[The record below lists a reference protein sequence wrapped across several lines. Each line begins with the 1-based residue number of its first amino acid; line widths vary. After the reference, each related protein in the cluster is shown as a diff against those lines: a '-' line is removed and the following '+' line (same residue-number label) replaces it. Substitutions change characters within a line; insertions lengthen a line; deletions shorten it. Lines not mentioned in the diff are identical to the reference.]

1 MAADTQKMRNR
12 EHARNTRLRK
22 KAYLETLRH
31 QLQSLSDAKDKWDKT
46 REVSQAQ
53 TVENSTMKKQMLQT
67 FLLYRARGELN
78 RRKWAALLT
87 EDFVMK
93 LPVTPYRYFPAGDV
107 EQQTRYV
114 RGIDSTIRDT
124 ASFTV
129 LIDSL
134 SRTYRERVR
143 VQFYAESQY
152 IIMAAGPRLMCRWT
166 MKSENAVACGCQMEL
181 GLCGMLQAEFTPVE
195 TKLRRLS
202 VVFDVMGFMQ
212 QLRRVCGGQ
221 LFQTAPST
229 LQMAEDPT
237 EEPRIVFALQAPFR
251 IRSINEAWMMHYG
264 VTVEDC
270 QNRCMVLER
279 NPLCPLP
286 ALPAGGAEG
295 GGEAKPPVD
304 SALQYIQF
312 AYECVAKQL
321 SHSLVVLYQ
330 TKTQGAIGARLRLF
344 PVYSGGYV
352 THYMGGLTSLR
363 DPSFPTDYPT
373 VLAFR

>member
-1 MAADTQKMRNR
+1 MTADSQKLRNR

-46 REVSQAQ
+46 QQVSQAR

-67 FLLYRARGELN
+67 FLLYRARGELD
-78 RRKWAALLT
+78 RRRWAALLS
-87 EDFVMK
+87 EDFVLK

-107 EQQTRYV
+107 EHQTRFV
-114 RGIDSTIRDT
+114 RGVDATIRDT

-129 LIDSL
+129 LVDSL

-143 VQFYAESQY
+143 VQFYAEAEY
-152 IIMAAGPRLMCRWT
+152 IIMAAGPGLMCRWT

-181 GLCGMLQAEFTPVE
+181 GLCGMLQAEFAPHD

-237 EEPRIVFALQAPFR
+237 EEPRIVFALQAPCR

-286 ALPAGGAEG
+286 AGAG
-295 GGEAKPPVD
+295 GGEGGREGKPSVD

-330 TKTQGAIGARLRLF
+330 TKTQGAIGTCS
-344 PVYSGGYV
+344 P
-352 THYMGGLTSLR
+352 SLP
-363 DPSFPTDYPT
+363 PSFPPSLPSSLPSSIC
-373 VLAFR
+373 V